1 MSDSITCPHC
11 QAAIQSGDRFCLA
24 CGASLQAAN
33 ETAPPVATPKPEAD
47 TLPGSGQRTV
57 LMILGVLAALAAG
70 WWIVEKTS
78 RKSSSITIAP
88 SSESV
93 GVAVSQPAVAPP
105 PVPSTVEPAPQAAG
119 GKAQIDALKEKLIQ
133 IGAAVAGFAVEYD
146 RYPADLIELTS
157 TSGKNSRGIPFLEH
171 EQEDLIIADPAT
183 GKSGRV
189 IYFGAKWTKNLTA
202 TSDPLLC
209 TPFAV
214 QLDQRLVLSGD
225 RSVRLMTERE
235 LLPFFDQKPAADGP
249 PERKKYAGT
258 YRAVSESE
266 WALEVTLHADGRAT
280 FKHELWIPGGYDSR
294 KTTLIDGTWAITP
307 ADRLELRHGATSEI
321 VQFSDALSF
330 SEFGREGGAAGFKGI
345 ASATPPPAFIGRAS
359 LWRADA
365 LDRLFNSITAPPVP
379 PPPVPL
385 AARIFATES
394 VFLGRLGGY
403 RTEAGANSVN
413 EQDHLQFA
421 ARQTNLQLIQNLVSK
436 YQAQFDLQAAKGLAA
451 AQNFYAD
458 ASARLAS
465 YGIELGDAGSNLRER
480 QAHLDWAQ
488 RQTPQKMR
496 EAIGEKVTVL
506 LTGAFGRGTKL

>member
-1 MSDSITCPHC
+1 
-11 QAAIQSGDRFCLA
+11 
-24 CGASLQAAN
+24 
-33 ETAPPVATPKPEAD
+33 
-47 TLPGSGQRTV
+47 
-57 LMILGVLAALAAG
+57 MIVVVLAALTAG
-70 WWIVEKTS
+70 WWIVEKIS

-93 GVAVSQPAVAPP
+93 GGAVSQPAVAPP
-105 PVPSTVEPAPQAAG
+105 PPPVSGRVEPAPQAAG

-133 IGAAVAGFAVEYD
+133 IGAAVAGFAAEYD

-157 TSGKNSRGIPFLEH
+157 TSGKNPRGIPFLEH
-171 EQEDLIIADPAT
+171 EQDDLSIADPAT

-189 IYFGAKWTKNLTA
+189 VYFGAAWTKNRAA

-209 TPFAV
+209 TPFTV
-214 QLDQRLVLSGD
+214 QGEQRLVLSGD

-235 LLPFFDQKPAADGP
+235 LLPFFDRGPAGDGSL
-249 PERKKYAGT
+249 ERKKYAGT

-330 SEFGREGGAAGFKGI
+330 SEFGRDGGAAGFKGI

-379 PPPVPL
+379 PPTVPL
-385 AARIFATES
+385 AARIFAIES

-413 EQDHLQFA
+413 EQDHLQLA
-421 ARQTNLQLIQNLVSK
+421 ARQTNLQLIQSLVSK

-465 YGIELGDAGSNLRER
+465 YGVDLGDAGSNLRER
-480 QAHLDWAQ
+480 QAHMDWAQ

-496 EAIGEKVTVL
+496 EAIAEKVTL
-506 LTGAFGRGTKL
+506 LLKGAFARNDQH